1 MSARARRRRVRGLHL
16 VVAGASLALLLAVWW
31 VRVRTGAEPS
41 RDQYAITSAP
51 AGDPTGPV
59 RFVRGNPGWA
69 ELSAEDRERA
79 ATPLSRAARNWLA
92 RNGPV
97 VHQVAAGF
105 DTSPVALGGLVAA
118 EQTLLVGRV
127 DALGEQ
133 VFTTVFGALR
143 SGDLAHWV
151 ADQERTFQRR
161 AAAGEEPGRGTVRNP
176 YLWTLGPAQV
186 SYRLAIRAEPAV
198 ARAQN
203 RPERTPKQV
212 LAALTTTRGNLE
224 YAAALLV
231 DAERAYR
238 EIAGLD
244 IGGNPGVLATLYHL
258 GAPTARAQRISGET
272 TARRAR
278 GLAPDPPQVNFYGA
292 FVNIH
297 AREIA
302 ALLDPN
308 APR

>member
-1 MSARARRRRVRGLHL
+1 MSAPFRHPRRGSLLLGVTA
-16 VVAGASLALLLAVWW
+16 VSLALLLGIWGI
-31 VRVRTGAEPS
+31 RGRSSDEPS
-41 RDQYAITSAP
+41 REQYAIGTDSANGP
-51 AGDPTGPV
+51 VGPV

-79 ATPLSRAARNWLA
+79 ATPLSGAARNWLA

-97 VHQVAAGF
+97 VHQVAAAFG
-105 DTSPVALGGLVAA
+105 TSAVALGGLVAA
-118 EQTLLVGRV
+118 EQTLLMGRV
-127 DALGEQ
+127 DALGER
-133 VFTTVFGALR
+133 VFAAVFGAVR
-143 SGDLAHWV
+143 PGDLDRWV

-161 AAAGEEPGRGTVRNP
+161 AAAGEQPGRGTVRNP

-186 SYRLAIRAEPAV
+186 SFRLAVRAEPAL
-198 ARAQN
+198 AAAQN
-203 RPERTPKQV
+203 RPERSPKEV
-212 LAALTTTRGNLE
+212 FTALTTTRGNLE
-224 YAAALLV
+224 YAALLLV
-231 DAERAYR
+231 EAERAYR
-238 EIAGLD
+238 RIAGLE

-258 GAPTARAQRISGET
+258 GAPTARAERIADET
-272 TARRAR
+272 TTRRAR
-278 GLAPDPPQVNFYGA
+278 GLSPDPPQVNFYGA